1 MYEKKDSVDV
11 DISTDGGQFKNL
23 LSLNQYSLII
33 VDLSLPGIDVFD
45 FISNYSMENP
55 FSPII
60 VISATIDINLAMTC
74 IKEWSLRF
82 CFETFHCGYHAL
94 VVRNAYEKR
103 QLLLDKE
110 KLSADIQKM
119 NEELLNT
126 NQLVTEQKEKLDN
139 YLKELLKS
147 IDELKTFSEMISV
160 IKSFDSNSLNIFEKL
175 DTIFNPHSIVLLL
188 FDEKS
193 GDFVVKKRETLK
205 RVSSWNK
212 DT

>member
-82 CFETFHCGYHAL
+82 CFETFHCGYHA
-94 VVRNAYEKR
+94 
-103 QLLLDKE
+103 
-110 KLSADIQKM
+110 
-119 NEELLNT
+119 
-126 NQLVTEQKEKLDN
+126 
-139 YLKELLKS
+139 
-147 IDELKTFSEMISV
+147 F
-160 IKSFDSNSLNIFEKL
+160 
-175 DTIFNPHSIVLLL
+175 
-188 FDEKS
+188 
-193 GDFVVKKRETLK
+193 GCKKRIREKATL
-205 RVSSWNK
+205 
-212 DT
+212 T